1 MLKTALRDEVAL
13 MEPFPRAL
21 IDRSRVIVEAN
32 IALEAWA
39 SRHSGTLVGMPLANV
54 LGVDDDE
61 LAAALATGNPG
72 GFRLASTT
80 HSYQETHS
88 SIVIRAVRIFD
99 GHTIVAFDPELAAV
113 GDQTRALGLRESQRL
128 QLLLT
133 ASVAFANTRSER
145 ELGELLSET
154 ARRAFNAT
162 ACSVHTGEE
171 GSYALVAGENMLAA
185 VWPQDAPPRAR
196 TTVQL
201 GHVVTIEG
209 PDEADLI
216 LPGIGLGEIF
226 RRAGVHAVIGAPII
240 EDGTPF
246 GAFACYFD
254 QPRTFDDQA
263 VPLAEALAQL
273 AGQVLVRLRLEARL
287 RRAAM
292 LDEVTGLPNR
302 RLFDENVQQTQRAPA
317 EQIAV
322 LFVDLDG
329 FKAVNDNLGHATGDA
344 VLKEV
349 AERLSNVFRPEDS
362 IARYGGDEFIAALH
376 VADTA
381 DAVAL
386 ADRARAAIA
395 EPFRRLPPEFDIT
408 ASVGIAITDADD
420 TGTSI
425 DQLIRAADQAM
436 YAAKRDGGDRAIV
449 FDSRARTPSGRNF

>member
-1 MLKTALRDEVAL
+1 MQ
-13 MEPFPRAL
+13 PFPRAL
-21 IDRSRVIVEAN
+21 IDRSRVIVDAN
-32 IALEAWA
+32 IALEVWA
-39 SRHSGTLVGMPLANV
+39 SRPTGTLVGMPLAGV

-72 GFRLASTT
+72 GVRLASTT
-80 HSYQETHS
+80 HSYQETRS
-88 SIVIRAVRIFD
+88 SIVIRAVRISG

-113 GDQTRALGLRESQRL
+113 GDQTRALGLRESERL
-128 QLLLT
+128 QLLLS
-133 ASVAFANTRSER
+133 ASVAFANTRSEE

-154 ARRAFNAT
+154 ARRAFNAN

-171 GSYALVAGENMLAA
+171 GTYALVAGVNMLAA
-185 VWPQDAPPRAR
+185 VWPDDAPPRAG

-201 GHVVTIEG
+201 GRVITIET
-209 PDEADLI
+209 PDEADTVV
-216 LPGIGLGEIF
+216 PGIGLGDIF
-226 RRAGVHAVIGAPII
+226 RRAGVFSVIGAPII

-302 RLFDENVQQTQRAPA
+302 RLFDENLQQTQRAPA

-329 FKAVNDNLGHATGDA
+329 FKAVNDTLGHSTGDA

-349 AERLSNVFRPEDS
+349 AERLTHVFRQEDS

-381 DAVAL
+381 DAIEL
-386 ADRARAAIA
+386 ADRARVAIA
-395 EPFRRLPPEFDIT
+395 QPFRGIPAGLDIT
-408 ASVGIAITDADD
+408 ASVGIAITDGDAA
-420 TGTSI
+420 GASI
-425 DQLIRAADQAM
+425 DQLIRLADQAM
-436 YAAKRDGGDRAIV
+436 YAAKRGGGDRAIV
-449 FDSRARTPSGRNF
+449 FDAR